1 MKQATKTAMQVGRQ
15 IGTQIATKSGG
26 FTLLEVMFSLSLF
39 SIILSGLIPAF
50 ITQMRFNS
58 ASQIRS
64 EGMQAAVEVLD
75 ELRMD
80 DPADMPTA
88 GASTTD
94 SVTIGARTFQVTTV
108 YCGDM
113 TYCNSTNN
121 RSIEVSVTYDNEQVY
136 EVETVFTQLR

>member
-1 MKQATKTAMQVGRQ
+1 MNLVKHVRQA
-15 IGTQIATKSGG
+15 SG

-64 EGMQAAVEVLD
+64 EGMQAAVQVLD

-80 DPADMPTA
+80 NPTDMPTA
-88 GASTTD
+88 GATTID

-113 TYCNSTNN
+113 TYCDSSSN
-121 RSIEVSVTYDNEQVY
+121 RFIEVSVSYDNELVY
-136 EVETVFTQLR
+136 NVETVFTQLR